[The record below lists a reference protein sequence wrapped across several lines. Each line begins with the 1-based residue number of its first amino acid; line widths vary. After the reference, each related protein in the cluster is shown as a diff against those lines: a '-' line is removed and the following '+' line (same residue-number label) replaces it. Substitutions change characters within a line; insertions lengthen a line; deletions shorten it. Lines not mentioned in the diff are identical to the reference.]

1 METCIQQ
8 EKVEQDKVK
17 ELEER
22 LVKVNVEA
30 ATKREEIQATIEM
43 EKNNVIEEQ
52 KKAVELTTRI
62 KQIESK
68 LSLKVKELDT
78 LKTKFDTEL
87 EASNKQKNK
96 LKRCL
101 EKVNE
106 EKVEEDKGR
115 LCNSPCM
122 ISKIASNDLIE
133 MSQTGEG
140 EMLTKGEVNGVTEET
155 FEETTQRTVGEFM
168 L

>member
-1 METCIQQ
+1 MKALQLEENLNKAEADLDRLSGEMETCIQQ

-62 KQIESK
+62 KEIESK

-78 LKTKFDTEL
+78 LKT
-87 EASNKQKNK
+87 
-96 LKRCL
+96 
-101 EKVNE
+101 
-106 EKVEEDKGR
+106 
-115 LCNSPCM
+115 
-122 ISKIASNDLIE
+122 
-133 MSQTGEG
+133 
-140 EMLTKGEVNGVTEET
+140 
-155 FEETTQRTVGEFM
+155 
-168 L
+168 